1 MTTRRAFLAAAAGGL
16 LAGPRAARAQAPAS
30 GRVWRVAVLTGA
42 IPRRGEA
49 ILALEARLA
58 ELGYVQGKN
67 LVLDFVTAG
76 GQPDRL
82 PALAAELVGRRPD
95 VIVAISTQSGLAVK
109 VATRTIPIV
118 LGAVGDPMGTGLVKS
133 LAHPG
138 ENITGVSLLNVELSG
153 KGLQLLKEAAPAVT
167 RVAVVWNS
175 RAPLH
180 VAVRPATEAAGTAL
194 KVSLQFVDLRGSDD
208 LPPAFEAI
216 TRQRAQGLL
225 VLPDTVSLAHRK
237 PIIEFAASRRLP
249 AMYPFSE
256 MSDDGGLLSY
266 GPSLVENVRA
276 AAVYVDKVLKGAEP
290 GTLPIAQATKFDLIV
305 NLKTA
310 NALGLTL
317 PSSLLLLADRVI
329 R

>member
-42 IPRRGEA
+42 IPRQGEV

-58 ELGYVQGKN
+58 DLGYVPGKS
-67 LVLDFVTAG
+67 LVIDFVTAG

-95 VIVAISTQSGLAVK
+95 VIVAISTQSGLALK
-109 VATRTIPIV
+109 AATRTIPIV

-133 LAHPG
+133 LARPG
-138 ENITGVSLLNVELSG
+138 ENITGASLLNVELSG

-180 VAVRPATEAAGTAL
+180 AAVRPATEAAGTAL
-194 KVSLQFVDLRGSDD
+194 KVGLQFVDLRGPDD
-208 LPPAFEAI
+208 LSPAFETI

-249 AMYPFSE
+249 AIYPFSE
-256 MSDDGGLLSY
+256 MTDDGGLLSY
-266 GPSLVENVRA
+266 GPNLVENARA
-276 AAVYVDKVLKGAEP
+276 AAVYVDKVLKGADP

-317 PSSLLLLADRVI
+317 PSSLLLLADQVI

>member
-1 MTTRRAFLAAAAGGL
+1 MTTRRAFLAAATGGL
-16 LAGPRAARAQAPAS
+16 LAAPRAGRAQAP

-76 GQPDRL
+76 GQVDRL
-82 PALAAELVGRRPD
+82 PVLATELVDRRPD
-95 VIVAISTQSGLAVK
+95 VIVALSTPSTLALK
-109 VATRTIPIV
+109 AATRTIPIV
-118 LGAVGDPMGTGLVKS
+118 LSAVGDPLGTGIVQS
-133 LAHPG
+133 LARPG
-138 ENITGVSLLNVELSG
+138 ENITGASLLNVELSG
-153 KGLQLLKEAAPAVT
+153 KGLQFLKEAVPAAS
-167 RVAVVWNS
+167 RVAVIWNS
-175 RAPLH
+175 RARLH
-180 VAVRPATEAAGTAL
+180 AQVRPPTEAAGAAL
-194 KVSLQFVDLRGSDD
+194 KVGLQFVDLRGPDD

-225 VLPDTVSLAHRK
+225 VLPDSVSLAHRK

-249 AMYPFSE
+249 ALYPFNE
-256 MSDDGGLLSY
+256 MTDDGGLMSY
-266 GPSLVENVRA
+266 GPSLVENARA
-276 AAVYVDKVLKGAEP
+276 AAVYVDKVLKGAAP
-290 GTLPIAQATKFDLIV
+290 GSLPIAQATKFDLIV